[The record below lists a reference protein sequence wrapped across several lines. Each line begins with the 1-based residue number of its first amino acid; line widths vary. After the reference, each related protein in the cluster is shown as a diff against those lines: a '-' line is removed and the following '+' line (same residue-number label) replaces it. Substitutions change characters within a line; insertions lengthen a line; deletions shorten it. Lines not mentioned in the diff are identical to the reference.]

1 MHTNILTVPRLENMG
16 QQATDR
22 SEQEGQTCEDWR
34 LRSLTRRYGYVTEV
48 IKSNECLNLLH

>member
-16 QQATDR
+16 QQTTDR

-34 LRSLTRRYGYVTEV
+34 LRSLTRRYGYV
-48 IKSNECLNLLH
+48 IK